1 MPSDDLFA
9 MTHEVLRSIPT
20 GVSGALGVLLVSVL
34 LAWLKWTAEEGQRAA
49 TRQRSDLPPICTY
62 PLCGKS
68 LELVPAAERVQ
79 SKHCELEYCSSRCF
93 KRDWRENNHPSVGT
107 LLKRRREELAREEQA
122 RQVQK
127 QRSWLDQLSDLIPEP
142 QGLYRGEL
150 DKVFSSMSSQ
160 MEADAFTITART
172 FCQAYM
178 AKFSMAVH
186 GWSNDCYAASGRG
199 AVVIH
204 LSERALQQ
212 SFGAPLSYVS
222 QRVVE
227 ILQDRNLSRMVQNY
241 DPETQLVV
249 YIFQRGV
256 NKKHLAFPFCYAV
269 YDSSAPSTS
278 DAKPREGALGAQRHT
293 RAGSHAGSD
302 DELEDC
308 DGEGQLVRGDGA
320 EEAGGDGEGAVDKR
334 RKKKTGRTREAGPR
348 LRKNAAKKE
357 RDGVEGVKE

>member
-1 MPSDDLFA
+1 
-9 MTHEVLRSIPT
+9 
-20 GVSGALGVLLVSVL
+20 
-34 LAWLKWTAEEGQRAA
+34 
-49 TRQRSDLPPICTY
+49 LPLICTY
-62 PLCGKS
+62 PMCGKS
-68 LELVPAAERVQ
+68 LELIPAAARVQ
-79 SKHCELEYCSSRCF
+79 SKHCELEYCSPRCF

-150 DKVFSSMSSQ
+150 DKVYSSMSSQ

-241 DPETQLVV
+241 DPETQLVGRCV
-249 YIFQRGV
+249 CIAFALCAGQRATC
-256 NKKHLAFPFCYAV
+256 HFLRASSSPHSSILTPHSSLLTPHSTLPATHPFLGLTMCRWYTS
-269 YDSSAPSTS
+269 SSAESTRS
-278 DAKPREGALGAQRHT
+278 TWPLPFATRCTTRVLECVRKRLRTQSQGRAHAVAPAAKQAPTTSRKIARRRDST
-293 RAGSHAGSD
+293 RAGMEQKRQGRRARWRGS
-302 DELEDC
+302 
-308 DGEGQLVRGDGA
+308 G
-320 EEAGGDGEGAVDKR
+320 
-334 RKKKTGRTREAGPR
+334 RKKSVGLMRRGP
-348 LRKNAAKKE
+348 
-357 RDGVEGVKE
+357 G

>member
-1 MPSDDLFA
+1 MPL
-9 MTHEVLRSIPT
+9 
-20 GVSGALGVLLVSVL
+20 
-34 LAWLKWTAEEGQRAA
+34 
-49 TRQRSDLPPICTY
+49 ICTY
-62 PLCGKS
+62 PMCGKS
-68 LELVPAAERVQ
+68 LELIPAAARVQ
-79 SKHCELEYCSSRCF
+79 SKHCELEYCSPRCF

-150 DKVFSSMSSQ
+150 DKVYSSMSSQ

-241 DPETQLVV
+241 DPETQLVGRCV
-249 YIFQRGV
+249 CIAFALCAGQRATCHFLRASSSPHSSLLTPHSSLLTPHSSLLTPHSPPPTRFSASPCAGGIHLPARSQQEALGLCLLLLGV
-256 NKKHLAFPFCYAV
+256 RLEC
-269 YDSSAPSTS
+269 SSAFERDFGRNHKGGHTPSRQQPS
-278 DAKPREGALGAQRHT
+278 RLRR
-293 RAGSHAGSD
+293 RAGRLRGGGTARAPGWSRRGRGGGR
-302 DELEDC
+302 
-308 DGEGQLVRGDGA
+308 DGEEA
-320 EEAGGDGEGAVDKR
+320 EEKSRSDS
-334 RKKKTGRTREAGPR
+334 
-348 LRKNAAKKE
+348 
-357 RDGVEGVKE
+357 